1 MWAPERFNQ
10 SIRVR
15 KSIAT
20 QEMSDDAMFKAAPS
34 IFADRPWEGMKANY
48 LFVPTI
54 HVVSLMRDNGFVPVR
69 AMQSAARQAKVI
81 SPSTWSCSVT

>member
-34 IFADRPWEGMKANY
+34 IFADRPG
-48 LFVPTI
+48 
-54 HVVSLMRDNGFVPVR
+54 R
-69 AMQSAARQAKVI
+69 A
-81 SPSTWSCSVT
+81 